1 MDEQDDEQ
9 DQDVDV
15 QYQRIAGILGEEVEP
30 PGVEEE
36 TLATYLDYLKK
47 RIEMPC
53 LLTGIEPFDWEERFT
68 FGPGSKKEYE
78 KLKVENASSTDT
90 FELIAL
96 EEEVNEDYGIIVQ
109 VKRTSDGRRFEL
121 PLADLE
127 TKDEK
132 SRNHELLDDYSVWF
146 VNFR

>member
-9 DQDVDV
+9 DVDV
-15 QYQRIAGILGEEVEP
+15 QNQRIGGIFGEEDEP

-36 TLATYLDYLKK
+36 TLVTYLEYLKK
-47 RIEMPC
+47 WIEMPC
-53 LLTGIEPFDWEERFT
+53 LLTGIEGFDWEERFL
-68 FGPGSKKEYE
+68 FGPGSEKEYE
-78 KLKVENASSTDT
+78 KLKKENPSHTDT

-96 EEEVNEDYGIIVQ
+96 EEEVDEDYGIIVQ
-109 VKRTSDGRRFEL
+109 VKRTSDGKRFEL

-127 TKDEK
+127 AKDEK